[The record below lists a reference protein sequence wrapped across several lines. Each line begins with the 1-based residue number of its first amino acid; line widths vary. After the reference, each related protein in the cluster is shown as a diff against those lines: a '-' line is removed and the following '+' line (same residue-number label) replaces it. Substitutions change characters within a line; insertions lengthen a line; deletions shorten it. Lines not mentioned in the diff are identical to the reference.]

1 MKVLVTGATS
11 LLGHSVALD
20 LSARGDSVTCFQRS
34 PSRTGLRDVLGDVR
48 DAEKLAQAAAGHDAL
63 IHVAALVAP
72 RAAWSEAF
80 DVNVTGSINAQRAAR
95 QCGRFVHIST
105 PSVAFDNGPAVGAGA
120 SAASYAGR
128 DVYARSKAIAERLVL
143 ENDEVPSVVLRPH
156 LVWGPGDTQLVGRIV
171 SRARQHRLFVP
182 DHGNALVDTT
192 YITDASLAIV
202 AALDHA
208 LEGDEACSK
217 AWVVTGGDPRPVAE
231 LMRGILLAA
240 GLAPTLRSIPAP
252 VASLA
257 GRLIDRLWRGDEP
270 PLTHFAARQLS
281 VAHWFDQRE
290 TQRVLHWQPRVSVD
304 EGLTRLAQW
313 FSESR

>member
-11 LLGHSVALD
+11 LLGRSVALD
-20 LSARGDSVTCFQRS
+20 LAARGDSVTCFQRS
-34 PSRTGLRDVLGDVR
+34 PSRTGLREVRGDVR
-48 DAEKLAQAAAGHDAL
+48 DVATLVQAAEGHDAL
-63 IHVAALVAP
+63 IHIAALVAP
-72 RAAWSEAF
+72 RAGWSEAYG
-80 DVNVTGSINAQRAAR
+80 VNVTGTVNARRAAR
-95 QCGRFVHIST
+95 ECGRFVHIST
-105 PSVAFDNGPAVGAGA
+105 PSVAFDDGPAVGIGA
-120 SAASYAGR
+120 KAASYAGR
-128 DVYARSKAIAERLVL
+128 DVYARTKAIAERLVL
-143 ENDEVPSVVLRPH
+143 ENDEVTTVVVRPH

-171 SRARQHRLFVP
+171 SRARQHRLAVP

-192 YITDASLAIV
+192 YISDASLAVV

-208 LEGDEACSK
+208 RDGDAACSK

-240 GLAPTLRSIPAP
+240 GLSPTFRSIPAP

-257 GRLIDRLWRGDEP
+257 GRLVDRLWRGDEP

-290 TQRVLHWQPRVSVD
+290 TQRVLGWQPRVSVD
-304 EGLTRLAQW
+304 EGLVRLAQW